1 MCLIGQK
8 FFVSQFCLARVSAPA
23 RSERGI
29 AHGKPTRLSCR
40 SVFFYCGSP
49 QYNLKLSFVRDSVT
63 WLVLLR
69 EPHCC
74 LCSGRLLVP
83 PHAHRLA
90 VAMRMRSVIGVSFT
104 IAPNHLQD
112 SHRSDSSHL
121 CETSTGRQSCFDLAP
136 VHNSYGLSI
145 RRPKQGLSFV
155 FIRVRK
161 RKRSPVRIP
170 RGGGATA

>member
-1 MCLIGQK
+1 M
-8 FFVSQFCLARVSAPA
+8 
-23 RSERGI
+23 
-29 AHGKPTRLSCR
+29 
-40 SVFFYCGSP
+40 FFYCGSP

-112 SHRSDSSHL
+112 GHRSDSHL

-136 VHNSYGLSI
+136 VHSSYGLSI

-170 RGGGATA
+170 GGCHSVNYNCRSCNDHLKVLKVGCAQVFLCIISFCGFCA